1 MEATLLDRT
10 CETEHLGTD
19 REESDYLDS
28 ESLTMSTVLVVDDE
42 KNYLVVL
49 EDLLEDE
56 GYNVLTASSG
66 AEALELIAQSP
77 VDTVLSDIKMPGIS
91 GIELLDR
98 ILAIDPDLPVILM
111 TAFAEVDQAVEAMK
125 KGALDHIQK
134 PFDNRDVRRA
144 VARGVEK
151 RSLIKNIRLLETELG
166 SLWGNIIGKSR
177 AMGSVFAI
185 MKRVADTP
193 TTVLITGESGTG
205 KELIARGLHK
215 ASSRSKAPFVSIN
228 CAAVP
233 ENLLESEL
241 FGYEKGAF
249 TGAVGLKQGKFE
261 FANAGTLFLDEV
273 GEMSLNLQVKLLRVL
288 QEHEFQRVGGNKDI
302 QVDVRI
308 VAATNKN
315 LKEEVDAGRFRAD
328 LFFRLNVVRIDV
340 PPLRDRRDDIPFL
353 VAHFLNRF
361 SEKLA
366 CGIREV
372 DPDVTSALCSYS
384 WPGNV
389 RELENVIERAL
400 VLCRGRTVMPEDLPT
415 EVRKSPPIDEELD
428 TLLSGQKNLAGTLD
442 ALEERMIR
450 QALKKAANVQA
461 QAAKAL
467 GISRSN
473 LQYKMKKYGL
483 FE

>member
-1 MEATLLDRT
+1 M
-10 CETEHLGTD
+10 
-19 REESDYLDS
+19 DS

-66 AEALELIAQSP
+66 AEALELIAQAP

-98 ILAIDPDLPVILM
+98 ILAFDPDLPVILM

-151 RSLIKNIRLLETELG
+151 RSLIKNIRLLENELG

-177 AMGSVFAI
+177 AMEKVFAV

-215 ASSRSKAPFVSIN
+215 ASSRSKAPFVPIN

-261 FANAGTLFLDEV
+261 FANGGTLFLDEV

-302 QVDVRI
+302 QADVRI
-308 VAATNKN
+308 VAATNKH
-315 LKEEVDAGRFRAD
+315 LKQEVDAGRFRAD

-361 SEKLA
+361 AEKLA

-372 DPDVTSALCSYS
+372 DPEVTSALYSYS

-400 VLCRGRTVMPEDLPT
+400 VLCRGRTVMPEDLPP

-428 TLLSGQKNLAGTLD
+428 ALLSGEKNLAGTLD